1 MIASRSFAGTEDIR
15 NASAHF
21 YRSAQSVSGQS
32 SSSGG
37 LLPEMMESET
47 PPPTS
52 PNKADDSEVSSRR
65 ASPSPVRPEDN
76 PIDPR
81 SSQCPAPDESKQKS
95 PTPFS
100 VRSDVLR
107 ELVGRAA
114 ISDEHH
120 VLMNTVM
127 ERISSAESGLH
138 EAFISL
144 LTGFEVREIICDST
158 AHVRCAL
165 CR

>member
-1 MIASRSFAGTEDIR
+1 MSYSSDRSPSR
-15 NASAHF
+15 
-21 YRSAQSVSGQS
+21 QS
-32 SSSGG
+32 SSSGD

-47 PPPTS
+47 PPRAS
-52 PNKADDSEVSSRR
+52 PPREAGDPEVSSRR
-65 ASPSPVRPEDN
+65 ASPSPVMPEDN

-81 SSQCPAPDESKQKS
+81 SSQCPAPEESRQKS
-95 PTPFS
+95 PAPSS

-138 EAFISL
+138 EAFMSL
-144 LTGFEVREIICDST
+144 LTGFEVRKRMYDSP
-158 AHVRCAL
+158 AHARCAL